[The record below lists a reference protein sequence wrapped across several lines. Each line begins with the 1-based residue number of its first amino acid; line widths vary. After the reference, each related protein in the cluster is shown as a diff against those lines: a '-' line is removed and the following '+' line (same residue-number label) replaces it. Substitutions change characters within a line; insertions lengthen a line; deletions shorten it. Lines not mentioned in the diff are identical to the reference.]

1 MSMKSSYY
9 QSRYRARLREKG
21 YVKRELWIPPEYT
34 KILKDCETAI
44 RAGVSPI
51 IPKFAAKP
59 TPLSVPRSTPRSA
72 PRSARESEMSED
84 NNWTTETLCQA
95 LAQSEAAGEGAIRVE
110 LIEGVDP
117 GILITMTEFGDL
129 PLLMSVSGSQILVE
143 TLLWPVD
150 EVKDTA
156 VFNDLILRTHKLLPL
171 STFGIRQGP
180 DGKDYYEMF
189 GSLSAGSIL
198 ESVQFEAETLAD
210 NAMQAAEAY
219 QSDLQ
224 DVA

>member
-21 YVKRELWIPPEYT
+21 YVKREIWIPAEHT
-34 KILKDCETAI
+34 KILKDCEIAL
-44 RAGVSPI
+44 RVGVLPI
-51 IPKFAAKP
+51 ISK
-59 TPLSVPRSTPRSA
+59 TNRTIA
-72 PRSARESEMSED
+72 PESEMSKDE
-84 NNWTTETLCQA
+84 NWTTDTLHQA
-95 LAQSEAAGEGAIRVE
+95 LAQSAAATADAIKVE
-110 LIEGVDP
+110 LVAGIDP

-143 TLLWPVD
+143 TLLWPVA

-156 VFNDLILRTHKLLPL
+156 AFNDLILKTHKLLPL
-171 STFGIRQGP
+171 STFGIRRGP
-180 DGKDYYEMF
+180 DGNDYYEMF

-198 ESVQFEAETLAD
+198 ESVLFEIETLAD

-219 QSDLQ
+219 QSDLK
-224 DVA
+224 DGA

>member
-21 YVKRELWIPPEYT
+21 YVKREIWIPPEYS
-34 KILKDCETAI
+34 KILKDCETAL
-44 RAGVSPI
+44 RVGVLPI
-51 IPKFAAKP
+51 VPKTA
-59 TPLSVPRSTPRSA
+59 L
-72 PRSARESEMSED
+72 ESEMSED
-84 NNWTTETLCQA
+84 GIWTTDTLHRA
-95 LAQSEAAGEGAIRVE
+95 LAQSEAAGEGALTVE
-110 LIEGVDP
+110 LVAGIDP
-117 GILITMTEFGDL
+117 AILITMAEFGDL

-156 VFNDLILRTHKLLPL
+156 AFNELILKTHKLLPL

-198 ESVQFEAETLAD
+198 ESVLFEIETLAD

-219 QSDLQ
+219 QTDLR